1 LTVQVLRPGTVVPRV
16 ADVIEFDCGDVVR
29 FTVPLDVADGDWV
42 VLRISDP
49 SQPNSTPGPAG
60 HPCND
65 FGVAYS
71 SPWWL
76 QPA

>member
-1 LTVQVLRPGTVVPRV
+1 MSAVV
-16 ADVIEFDCGDVVR
+16 DVVDTVNGR
-29 FTVPLDVADGDWV
+29 VTDFTVPLDVSDGDWV

-49 SQPNSTPGPAG
+49 SLPNGTPGPAG

-65 FGVAYS
+65 FAVAYT

-76 QPA
+76 RP

>member
-1 LTVQVLRPGTVVPRV
+1 VLRPGTVVPRV
-16 ADVIEFDCGDVVR
+16 AEVVEFTCGELVR

-42 VLRISDP
+42 VLRVSDP
-49 SQPNSTPGPAG
+49 TQPNATSGPVG

-65 FGVAYS
+65 LGVAYS